1 MRAIHSKAP
10 DRARSLRISR
20 FDLGELLV
28 VGVLGLVAA
37 FILMMIVAGVT
48 GTWNPNQ

>member
-1 MRAIHSKAP
+1 MRAIHWKVP
-10 DRARSLRISR
+10 RHRSLRVSR

-48 GTWNPNQ
+48 GGWSASP

>member
-1 MRAIHSKAP
+1 MRAMHSKP
-10 DRARSLRISR
+10 HRHRSLRVSR
-20 FDLGELLV
+20 FDVGELLV
-28 VGVLGLVAA
+28 VGVLGLVAT